1 MYKLTDNELQ
11 LIHTDLL
18 KLLHVFKEIC
28 DKEGI
33 WYSLAFG
40 TVLGAVRHKG
50 FIPWDS
56 DADVYI
62 LLPDVERFREAFKRH
77 KPDGIL
83 LNDRHRNPKST
94 KSHDTIYYEKT
105 GSFTDL
111 HLDIYPLVGAPEDPV
126 EQEQFWKKCK
136 ILDKVF
142 RSKYVDLSACLPKNR
157 PFVAVVKA
165 LDYLIPDKIIKANI
179 DKRERQYDFDTA
191 KYWFSL
197 VGAYGPVDKRAFE
210 NRVLMKFEDD
220 EFYVPGDWDLYL
232 KTCYGDYMTPRK
244 Y

>member
-1 MYKLTDNELQ
+1 MYKLTESELKQ
-11 LIHTDLL
+11 IHNDLL
-18 KLLHVFKEIC
+18 ILLKAFRDVC
-28 DKEGI
+28 DAEGI

-62 LLPDVERFREAFKRH
+62 LLPDVERFREAFRKH
-77 KPDGIL
+77 KPEGIIL
-83 LNDRHRNPKST
+83 GDRHSSLKNT
-94 KSHDTIYYEKT
+94 KSHDTISLEKK
-105 GSFTDL
+105 GFFSDL
-111 HLDIYPLVGAPEDPV
+111 HLDIYPLVGAPDDPD
-126 EQEQFWKKCK
+126 EQNRFWKRCK
-136 ILDKVF
+136 VLDKVF
-142 RSKYVDLSACLPKNR
+142 RSKYVNLSACLPKNK

-165 LDYLIPDKIIKANI
+165 LDHLIPDSIIKANI
-179 DKRERQYDFDTA
+179 EKREHMYDFETS

-197 VGAYGPVDKRAFE
+197 VGAYGPIDKRAFE
-210 NRVLMKFEDD
+210 NRILMKFEDD